1 MKNLPFLLLLLLP
14 TIIVAQNNRLSAAEF
29 NRKSSRKDAIVVDV
43 RTSGEYA
50 SGHLTN
56 AVLIDFNQPDFMQ
69 KMQQYNTSTELL
81 IYCASGNRSSRALLQ
96 LTKAGYSRVYDLTG
110 GIAAWRSAGYKIQ

>member
-43 RTSGEYA
+43 RTPGEYA
-50 SGHLTN
+50 SGHLPN

>member
-50 SGHLTN
+50 SGHLPN

>member
-50 SGHLTN
+50 SGHLPN

-69 KMQQYNTSTELL
+69 RMRQYSSDTELL
-81 IYCASGNRSSRALLQ
+81 LYCASGNRSAKALLQ
-96 LTKAGYSRVYDLTG
+96 LTKAGYTKVYDLTG
-110 GIAAWRSAGYKIQ
+110 GIASWQMAGYKIQ

>member
-29 NRKSSRKDAIVVDV
+29 NRKLSRKDAIVVDV

-50 SGHLTN
+50 SGHLPN